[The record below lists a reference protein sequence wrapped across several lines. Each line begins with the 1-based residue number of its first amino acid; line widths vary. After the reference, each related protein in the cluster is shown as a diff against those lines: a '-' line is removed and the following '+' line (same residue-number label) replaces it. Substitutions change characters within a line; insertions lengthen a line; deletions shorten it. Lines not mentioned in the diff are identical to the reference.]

1 MSGRFRPLNINR
13 FLTFLHQKIEKNQ
26 NFRMVKI
33 SRKSN
38 GFETIKRGIKIF
50 LELPI
55 VVEVVEMSE
64 QMTRMSQLIFTRAKQ
79 AS

>member
-1 MSGRFRPLNINR
+1 
-13 FLTFLHQKIEKNQ
+13 
-26 NFRMVKI
+26 MVKI